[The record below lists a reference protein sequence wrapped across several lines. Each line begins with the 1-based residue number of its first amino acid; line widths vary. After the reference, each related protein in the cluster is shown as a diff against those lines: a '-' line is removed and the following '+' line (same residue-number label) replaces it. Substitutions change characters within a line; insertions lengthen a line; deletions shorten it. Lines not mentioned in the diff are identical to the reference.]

1 MFRSLTP
8 RPVTTRKNKKNKTN
22 IISKSTDRYHT
33 TSITNYALLKNTYT
47 LVQAWATTGT
57 RAKGGHA
64 SSFWL
69 AREVFSKDLGLARE
83 DPNHLIFA
91 YALAREGPVNFI
103 LIFFVT

>member
-1 MFRSLTP
+1 ML
-8 RPVTTRKNKKNKTN
+8 V
-22 IISKSTDRYHT
+22 IE
-33 TSITNYALLKNTYT
+33 ALH
-47 LVQAWATTGT
+47 QAWATTGT

-91 YALAREGPVNFI
+91 YALAREGLV
-103 LIFFVT
+103 IFF